1 MKKPK
6 ETASH
11 LKSLLIFAQKT
22 YKVLKMRKVLFVLF
36 CLFLLAGCDVKTAD
50 PFELSNYKP
59 VDEFV
64 PAYEAISNQQLTVN
78 KDYDLEKTVRVMNA
92 LELAQA
98 NSENFDDFLKFMAHQ
113 DYEGVAP
120 DVLEAKQK
128 MLPVL
133 QYMYQLQA
141 LDKNLSD
148 AWMLARSAATGGM
161 EMTRRVNILDVVNT
175 VMGNPI
181 VLLDI
186 FHQKEASEA
195 THTAFSNYKK
205 DKELRQNVRN
215 DIAKLE
221 ASYLKYLSDYAPI
234 YHKYM
239 KEYDALCVEKD
250 KVYLDLYGGQA
261 ESALQGAD
269 AILKKYPN
277 CTEGQLLKAQAEI
290 VMGVKTQNTH
300 PQSLPKGGRLDV
312 TSAEIS
318 VTDTIQNPSRREGH
332 RVGSPTEG
340 HRVGW
345 GSHFASAFNILDDY
359 MAKNPDKTAPA
370 MLLRGVLYQRIGE
383 ADQALS
389 CFHQASVEYPRQA
402 AQLTDMLDSYCM
414 RTYLN
419 NTSEGL
425 YLLQLY
431 RSMMEGNGVFSPNLM
446 KAKYYA
452 DHAKQEESKNEIYNH
467 FFRRGNQKYYDGLLS
482 DMQFCEQNLPV
493 GFKQLLIDRKF
504 LDVKVEPDSKWLVLT
519 DKEEMQVTI
528 RNKSGKR
535 LENVRLFLCIHYTDM
550 YKDEYDVV
558 KVPQTVS
565 IIEPNEEI
573 EIADVP
579 LGYRDKKYADIT
591 RIRAIAMT
599 DDRLC
604 WVDDIGFSQ
613 KRSFLWFGKND

>member
-1 MKKPK
+1 MI
-6 ETASH
+6 
-11 LKSLLIFAQKT
+11 IFAHGTHQI
-22 YKVLKMRKVLFVLF
+22 LKMRKPLILLF
-36 CLFLLAGCDVKTAD
+36 CLALLAGCDMKTAD

-64 PAYEAISNQQLTVN
+64 PAYEAIRNQRLVAN

-98 NSENFDDFLKFMAHQ
+98 NSENFDEFLKVMARQ
-113 DYEGVAP
+113 DYDGVAP

-141 LDKNLSD
+141 LDKSLSD

-161 EMTRRVNILDVVNT
+161 EMTRRVNIMDIVNT

-186 FHQKEASEA
+186 FHQEDASKV
-195 THTAFSNYKK
+195 THKAFANYRK

-221 ASYLKYLSDYAPI
+221 ASYQQYLTDYAPI

-250 KVYLDLYGGQA
+250 KVYLDLNGGQA

-269 AILKKYPN
+269 ALLKKYPN

-290 VMGVKTQNTH
+290 VMGVKTH
-300 PQSLPKGGRLDV
+300 PQSLPKERRLDKK
-312 TSAEIS
+312 SAEIS
-318 VTDTIQNPSRREGH
+318 ITDTIQNPSLGEGH
-332 RVGSPTEG
+332 RVGL
-340 HRVGW
+340 

-359 MAKNPDKTAPA
+359 VAQNPGKTAPA
-370 MLLRGVLYQRIGE
+370 LLLRGVLYQRMGE
-383 ADQALS
+383 SEQALS
-389 CFHQASVEYPRQA
+389 CFNQASVEYPRQA
-402 AQLTDMLDSYCM
+402 AQLSDMLDSYCM
-414 RTYLN
+414 RTYLDK
-419 NTSEGL
+419 TSEGL

-452 DHAKQEESKNEIYNH
+452 DANRQEESKNEIYNH

-482 DMQFCEQNLPV
+482 DMQFCEQNLPM

-519 DKEEMQVTI
+519 DDEEMQVTI

-565 IIEPNEEI
+565 IIEPDEEI
-573 EIADVP
+573 DIKDVP
-579 LGYRDKKYADIT
+579 LGYREKKYTDIT

-613 KRSFLWFGKND
+613 DHSFFTFPSF

>member
-1 MKKPK
+1 MI
-6 ETASH
+6 
-11 LKSLLIFAQKT
+11 IFAQKT
-22 YKVLKMRKVLFVLF
+22 YKALKMRKILFLLF
-36 CLFLLAGCDVKTAD
+36 CLPLLTGCDIKTAD

-64 PAYEAISNQQLTVN
+64 PAYEAIQNQRLVVN

-92 LELAQA
+92 LEVAQA
-98 NSENFDDFLKFMAHQ
+98 NSENFDEFLKFMARQ

-161 EMTRRVNILDVVNT
+161 EMTRRVNIMDIVNT
-175 VMGNPI
+175 LMGNPI

-186 FHQKEASEA
+186 FHQEDASKV
-195 THTAFSNYKK
+195 THKAFNNYRK

-215 DIAKLE
+215 DMAKLE
-221 ASYLKYLSDYAPI
+221 ASYLQYLSDYAPI

-239 KEYDALCVEKD
+239 KQYDALCVEKD

-269 AILKKYPN
+269 ALLSKYPQS
-277 CTEGQLLKAQAEI
+277 TEAQLLKAQSEI
-290 VMGVKTQNTH
+290 VMGVKNGENKLPPTLQTL
-300 PQSLPKGGRLDV
+300 PQSLPERL
-312 TSAEIS
+312 
-318 VTDTIQNPSRREGH
+318 
-332 RVGSPTEG
+332 RVGEQSSGMGRETDSLFSKQSNNSLPIG
-340 HRVGW
+340 RVRG
-345 GSHFASAFNILDDY
+345 GSHFASAMTTLDEY
-359 MAKNPDKTAPA
+359 MAQNPDKTAPA
-370 MLLRGVLYQRIGE
+370 MLLRGVLFQRMGE
-383 ADQALS
+383 AEQALS
-389 CFHQASVEYPRQA
+389 CFHQASIEYPRQA
-402 AQLTDMLDSYCM
+402 DQLSDMLDSYCM

-419 NTSEGL
+419 KTSEGL

-452 DHAKQEESKNEIYNH
+452 DTNRQEESKNEIYNH

-519 DKEEMQVTI
+519 DDEEMQVTI

-565 IIEPNEEI
+565 IIEPDEEI
-573 EIADVP
+573 EIKDVP
-579 LGYRDKKYADIT
+579 LGYREKKYTDIT

-613 KRSFLWFGKND
+613 DHSFFTFPSF

>member
-1 MKKPK
+1 MI
-6 ETASH
+6 
-11 LKSLLIFAQKT
+11 IFAHGTHQI
-22 YKVLKMRKVLFVLF
+22 LKMRKPLILLF
-36 CLFLLAGCDVKTAD
+36 CLALLTGCDVKTAD

-64 PAYEAISNQQLTVN
+64 PAYEAIRNQRLVAN

-98 NSENFDDFLKFMAHQ
+98 NSEDFDEFLKVMARQ
-113 DYEGVAP
+113 DYDGVAP

-141 LDKNLSD
+141 LDKSLSD

-161 EMTRRVNILDVVNT
+161 EMTRRVNIMDIVNT

-186 FHQKEASEA
+186 FHQEDASKV
-195 THTAFSNYKK
+195 THKAFSNYRK

-221 ASYLKYLSDYAPI
+221 ASYQQYLTDYAPI

-290 VMGVKTQNTH
+290 VMGVKTH
-300 PQSLPKGGRLDV
+300 PQSLPKERRLDKK
-312 TSAEIS
+312 SAEIS
-318 VTDTIQNPSRREGH
+318 ITDTIQNPSLGEGY
-332 RVGSPTEG
+332 RVGL
-340 HRVGW
+340 

-359 MAKNPDKTAPA
+359 VAQNPGKTAPA
-370 MLLRGVLYQRIGE
+370 LLLRGVLYQRMGE
-383 ADQALS
+383 SEQALS

-402 AQLTDMLDSYCM
+402 AQLSDMLDSYCM

-419 NTSEGL
+419 KTSEGL

-452 DHAKQEESKNEIYNH
+452 DANRQEESKNEIYNH

-482 DMQFCEQNLPV
+482 DMQFCEQNLPM

-519 DKEEMQVTI
+519 DDEEMQVTI

-565 IIEPNEEI
+565 IIEPDEEI
-573 EIADVP
+573 EIKDVP
-579 LGYRDKKYADIT
+579 LGYREKKYTDIT

-613 KRSFLWFGKND
+613 DHSFFTFPSF

>member
-1 MKKPK
+1 MI
-6 ETASH
+6 
-11 LKSLLIFAQKT
+11 IFAHGTHQI
-22 YKVLKMRKVLFVLF
+22 LKMRKPLILLF
-36 CLFLLAGCDVKTAD
+36 CLALLTGCDVKTAD

-64 PAYEAISNQQLTVN
+64 PAYEAIRNQRLVAN

-98 NSENFDDFLKFMAHQ
+98 NSEDFDEFLKVMARQ
-113 DYEGVAP
+113 DYDGVAP

-141 LDKNLSD
+141 LDKSLSD

-161 EMTRRVNILDVVNT
+161 EMTRRVNIMDIVNT

-186 FHQKEASEA
+186 FHQEDASKV
-195 THTAFSNYKK
+195 THKAFANYRK

-221 ASYLKYLSDYAPI
+221 ASYQQYLTDYAPI

-290 VMGVKTQNTH
+290 VMGVKTH
-300 PQSLPKGGRLDV
+300 PQSLPKERRLDKK
-312 TSAEIS
+312 TAEIS
-318 VTDTIQNPSRREGH
+318 ITDTIQNPSLGEGH
-332 RVGSPTEG
+332 RVGL
-340 HRVGW
+340 

-359 MAKNPDKTAPA
+359 VAQNPGKTAPA
-370 MLLRGVLYQRIGE
+370 LLLRGVLYQRLGE
-383 ADQALS
+383 SEQALS

-402 AQLTDMLDSYCM
+402 AQLSDMLDSYCM

-419 NTSEGL
+419 KTSEGL

-452 DHAKQEESKNEIYNH
+452 DSNRQEESKNEIYNH

-519 DKEEMQVTI
+519 DDEEMQVTI

-565 IIEPNEEI
+565 IIEPDEEI
-573 EIADVP
+573 EIKDVP
-579 LGYRDKKYADIT
+579 LGYREKKYTDIT

-613 KRSFLWFGKND
+613 DHSFFTFPSF

>member
-1 MKKPK
+1 MI
-6 ETASH
+6 
-11 LKSLLIFAQKT
+11 IFAHGTHQI
-22 YKVLKMRKVLFVLF
+22 LKMRKALFLLF
-36 CLFLLAGCDVKTAD
+36 CLVLLTGCDVKTAD

-64 PAYEAISNQQLTVN
+64 PAYEAIRNQRLVAN

-98 NSENFDDFLKFMAHQ
+98 NSENFDEFLKVMARQ
-113 DYEGVAP
+113 DYDGVAP

-161 EMTRRVNILDVVNT
+161 EMTRRVNIMDIVNT

-186 FHQKEASEA
+186 FHQEDASKV
-195 THTAFSNYKK
+195 THKAFANYRK

-221 ASYLKYLSDYAPI
+221 ASYQQYLTDYAPI

-290 VMGVKTQNTH
+290 VMGVKTH
-300 PQSLPKGGRLDV
+300 SQSLPKERRLDKK
-312 TSAEIS
+312 SAEIS
-318 VTDTIQNPSRREGH
+318 ITDTIQNPSLGEGY
-332 RVGSPTEG
+332 RVGL
-340 HRVGW
+340 

-359 MAKNPDKTAPA
+359 VAQNPGKTAPA
-370 MLLRGVLYQRIGE
+370 LLLRGVLYQRMGE
-383 ADQALS
+383 SEQALS

-402 AQLTDMLDSYCM
+402 AQLSDMLDSYCM

-419 NTSEGL
+419 KTSEGL

-452 DHAKQEESKNEIYNH
+452 DTNRQEESKNEIYNH

-519 DKEEMQVTI
+519 DDEEMQVTI

-565 IIEPNEEI
+565 IIEPDEEI
-573 EIADVP
+573 EIKDVP
-579 LGYRDKKYADIT
+579 LGYREKKYTDIT

-613 KRSFLWFGKND
+613 DHSFFTFPSF

>member
-1 MKKPK
+1 MI
-6 ETASH
+6 
-11 LKSLLIFAQKT
+11 IFAPKSHKIPQ
-22 YKVLKMRKVLFVLF
+22 MRKVLF
-36 CLFLLAGCDVKTAD
+36 LLCALLLLVGCDVKTAD

-64 PAYEAISNQQLTVN
+64 PAYEAIRNQQLVAN

-92 LELAQA
+92 LELAQV
-98 NSENFDDFLKFMAHQ
+98 NSQNFDDFLKVMARQ

-128 MLPVL
+128 MLPIL

-141 LDKNLSD
+141 LDKSLSD
-148 AWMLARSAATGGM
+148 VWMLARSAATGGM
-161 EMTRRVNILDVVNT
+161 EMTRRVNIMDIVNT

-186 FHQKEASEA
+186 FHQEDASKV
-195 THTAFSNYKK
+195 THKAFSNYRK

-221 ASYLKYLSDYAPI
+221 ASYQQYLTDYAPI

-290 VMGVKTQNTH
+290 VMGVKTH
-300 PQSLPKGGRLDV
+300 SQSLPKERRLDKK
-312 TSAEIS
+312 SAEIS
-318 VTDTIQNPSRREGH
+318 ITDTIQNPSLGEGY
-332 RVGSPTEG
+332 RVGL
-340 HRVGW
+340 

-359 MAKNPDKTAPA
+359 VAQNPGKTAPA
-370 MLLRGVLYQRIGE
+370 LLLRGVLYQRMGE
-383 ADQALS
+383 SEQALS

-402 AQLTDMLDSYCM
+402 AQLSDMLDSYCM

-419 NTSEGL
+419 KTSEGL

-452 DHAKQEESKNEIYNH
+452 DTNRQEESKNEIYNH

-519 DKEEMQVTI
+519 DDEEMQVTI

-565 IIEPNEEI
+565 IIEPDEEI
-573 EIADVP
+573 EIKDVP
-579 LGYRDKKYADIT
+579 LGYREKKYTDIT

-613 KRSFLWFGKND
+613 DHSFFTFPSF

>member
-1 MKKPK
+1 MI
-6 ETASH
+6 
-11 LKSLLIFAQKT
+11 IFAHGTHQI
-22 YKVLKMRKVLFVLF
+22 LKMRKALFLLF
-36 CLFLLAGCDVKTAD
+36 CLVLLTGCDVKTAD

-64 PAYEAISNQQLTVN
+64 PAYEAIRNQRLVAN

-98 NSENFDDFLKFMAHQ
+98 NSENFDEFLKVMARQ
-113 DYEGVAP
+113 DYDGVAP

-141 LDKNLSD
+141 LDKSLSD

-161 EMTRRVNILDVVNT
+161 EMTRRVNIMDIVNT

-186 FHQKEASEA
+186 FHQEDASKV
-195 THTAFSNYKK
+195 THKAFANYRK

-221 ASYLKYLSDYAPI
+221 ASYQQYLTDYAPI

-239 KEYDALCVEKD
+239 KEYDAICVEKD

-290 VMGVKTQNTH
+290 VMGVKTH
-300 PQSLPKGGRLDV
+300 SQSLPKERRLDKKF
-312 TSAEIS
+312 AEIS
-318 VTDTIQNPSRREGH
+318 ITDTIQNPSLGEGY
-332 RVGSPTEG
+332 RVGL
-340 HRVGW
+340 

-359 MAKNPDKTAPA
+359 VAQNPGKTAPA
-370 MLLRGVLYQRIGE
+370 LLLRGVLYQRMGE
-383 ADQALS
+383 SEQALS

-402 AQLTDMLDSYCM
+402 AQLSDMLDSYCM

-419 NTSEGL
+419 KTSEGL

-452 DHAKQEESKNEIYNH
+452 DTNRQEESKNEIYNH

-482 DMQFCEQNLPV
+482 DMQFCEQNLPM

-519 DKEEMQVTI
+519 DDEEMQVTI

-565 IIEPNEEI
+565 IIEPDEEI
-573 EIADVP
+573 EIKDVP
-579 LGYRDKKYADIT
+579 LGYREKKYTDIT

-613 KRSFLWFGKND
+613 DHSFFTFPSF

>member
-1 MKKPK
+1 MI
-6 ETASH
+6 
-11 LKSLLIFAQKT
+11 IFAHGTHQI
-22 YKVLKMRKVLFVLF
+22 LKMRKTLILLF
-36 CLFLLAGCDVKTAD
+36 CLALLAGCDMKTAD

-64 PAYEAISNQQLTVN
+64 PAYEAIRNQRLVAN

-98 NSENFDDFLKFMAHQ
+98 NSENFDEFLKVMARQ
-113 DYEGVAP
+113 DYDGVAP

-141 LDKNLSD
+141 LDKSLSD

-161 EMTRRVNILDVVNT
+161 EMTRRVNIMDIVNT

-186 FHQKEASEA
+186 FHQEDASKV
-195 THTAFSNYKK
+195 THKAFANYRK

-221 ASYLKYLSDYAPI
+221 ASYQQYLTDYAPI

-290 VMGVKTQNTH
+290 VMGVKTH
-300 PQSLPKGGRLDV
+300 SQSLPKERRLDKKF
-312 TSAEIS
+312 AEIS
-318 VTDTIQNPSRREGH
+318 ITDTIQNPSLGEGY
-332 RVGSPTEG
+332 RVGL
-340 HRVGW
+340 

-359 MAKNPDKTAPA
+359 VAQNPGKTAPA
-370 MLLRGVLYQRIGE
+370 LLLRGVLYQRLGE
-383 ADQALS
+383 SEQALS

-402 AQLTDMLDSYCM
+402 AQLSDMLDSYCM

-419 NTSEGL
+419 KTSEGL

-452 DHAKQEESKNEIYNH
+452 DANRQEESKNEIYNH

-519 DKEEMQVTI
+519 DDEEMQVTI

-565 IIEPNEEI
+565 IIEPDEEI
-573 EIADVP
+573 EIKDVP
-579 LGYRDKKYADIT
+579 LGYREKKYTDIT

-613 KRSFLWFGKND
+613 DHSFFTFPSF

>member
-1 MKKPK
+1 MI
-6 ETASH
+6 
-11 LKSLLIFAQKT
+11 IFAHGT
-22 YKVLKMRKVLFVLF
+22 YQILKMRKALFLLF
-36 CLFLLAGCDVKTAD
+36 CLVLLTGCDVKTAD

-64 PAYEAISNQQLTVN
+64 PAYEAIRNQRLVAN

-98 NSENFDDFLKFMAHQ
+98 NSENFDEFLKVMARQ
-113 DYEGVAP
+113 DYDGVAP

-141 LDKNLSD
+141 LDKSLSD

-161 EMTRRVNILDVVNT
+161 EMTRRVNVMDIVNT

-186 FHQKEASEA
+186 FHQEDASKV
-195 THTAFSNYKK
+195 THKAFANYRK

-221 ASYLKYLSDYAPI
+221 ASYQQYLTDYAPI

-290 VMGVKTQNTH
+290 VMGVRTH
-300 PQSLPKGGRLDV
+300 SQSLPKERRLDKK
-312 TSAEIS
+312 SAEIS
-318 VTDTIQNPSRREGH
+318 ITDTIQNPSLGEGY
-332 RVGSPTEG
+332 RVGL
-340 HRVGW
+340 

-359 MAKNPDKTAPA
+359 VAQNPGKTAPA
-370 MLLRGVLYQRIGE
+370 LLLRGVLYQRMGE
-383 ADQALS
+383 SEQALS
-389 CFHQASVEYPRQA
+389 CFNQASVEYPRQA
-402 AQLTDMLDSYCM
+402 ALLSDMLDSYCM

-419 NTSEGL
+419 KTSEGL

-452 DHAKQEESKNEIYNH
+452 DANRQEESKNEIYNH

-519 DKEEMQVTI
+519 DDEEMQVTI

-565 IIEPNEEI
+565 IIESDEEI
-573 EIADVP
+573 DIKDVP
-579 LGYRDKKYADIT
+579 LGYREKKYTDIT

-613 KRSFLWFGKND
+613 DHSFFTLPSF

>member
-1 MKKPK
+1 MI
-6 ETASH
+6 
-11 LKSLLIFAQKT
+11 IFAHGTHQI
-22 YKVLKMRKVLFVLF
+22 LKMRKALFLLF
-36 CLFLLAGCDVKTAD
+36 CLVLLTGCDVKTAD

-64 PAYEAISNQQLTVN
+64 PAYEAIRNQRLVAN

-98 NSENFDDFLKFMAHQ
+98 NSENFDEFLKVMARQ
-113 DYEGVAP
+113 DYDGVAP

-141 LDKNLSD
+141 LDKSLSD

-161 EMTRRVNILDVVNT
+161 EMTRRVNIMDIVNT

-186 FHQKEASEA
+186 FHQEDASKV
-195 THTAFSNYKK
+195 THKAFANYRK

-221 ASYLKYLSDYAPI
+221 ASYQQYLTDYAPI

-250 KVYLDLYGGQA
+250 KVYLDLYGGQT

-290 VMGVKTQNTH
+290 VMGVKNH
-300 PQSLPKGGRLDV
+300 PQSLPKERRLDKK
-312 TSAEIS
+312 TAEITI
-318 VTDTIQNPSRREGH
+318 TDTIQNPSLGEGH
-332 RVGSPTEG
+332 RAGL
-340 HRVGW
+340 

-359 MAKNPDKTAPA
+359 VAQNPGKTAPA
-370 MLLRGVLYQRIGE
+370 LLLRGVLYQRMGE
-383 ADQALS
+383 SEQALS

-402 AQLTDMLDSYCM
+402 AQLSDMLDSYCM

-419 NTSEGL
+419 KTSEGL

-452 DHAKQEESKNEIYNH
+452 DTNRQEESKNEIYNH

-519 DKEEMQVTI
+519 DDEEMQVTI

-565 IIEPNEEI
+565 IIEPDEEI
-573 EIADVP
+573 DIKDVP
-579 LGYRDKKYADIT
+579 LGYREKKYTDIT

-613 KRSFLWFGKND
+613 DHSFFTFPSF

>member
-1 MKKPK
+1 MI
-6 ETASH
+6 
-11 LKSLLIFAQKT
+11 IFAQKT
-22 YKVLKMRKVLFVLF
+22 YKALKMRKILFLLF
-36 CLFLLAGCDVKTAD
+36 CLPLLTGCDIKTAD

-64 PAYEAISNQQLTVN
+64 PAYEAIQNQRLVVN

-92 LELAQA
+92 LEVAQA
-98 NSENFDDFLKFMAHQ
+98 NSENFDEFLKFMARQ

-161 EMTRRVNILDVVNT
+161 EMTRRVNIMDIVNT
-175 VMGNPI
+175 LMGNPI

-186 FHQKEASEA
+186 FHQEDASKV
-195 THTAFSNYKK
+195 THKAFNNYRK

-215 DIAKLE
+215 DMAKLE
-221 ASYLKYLSDYAPI
+221 ASYLQYLSDYAPI

-239 KEYDALCVEKD
+239 KQYDALCVEKD

-269 AILKKYPN
+269 ALLSKYPQS
-277 CTEGQLLKAQAEI
+277 TEAQLLKAQSEI
-290 VMGVKTQNTH
+290 VMGVKNGENKLPPTLQTL
-300 PQSLPKGGRLDV
+300 PQSLPERL
-312 TSAEIS
+312 
-318 VTDTIQNPSRREGH
+318 
-332 RVGSPTEG
+332 RVGEQSSGMGRETDSLFSKQSNNSLLIG
-340 HRVGW
+340 RMRG
-345 GSHFASAFNILDDY
+345 GSHFASAMTTLDEY
-359 MAKNPDKTAPA
+359 MAQNPDKTAPA
-370 MLLRGVLYQRIGE
+370 MLLRGVLFQRMGE
-383 ADQALS
+383 AEQALS
-389 CFHQASVEYPRQA
+389 CFHQASIEYPRQA
-402 AQLTDMLDSYCM
+402 DQLSDMLDSYCM

-419 NTSEGL
+419 KTSEGL

-452 DHAKQEESKNEIYNH
+452 DTNRQEESKNEIYNH

-519 DKEEMQVTI
+519 DDEEMQVTI

-565 IIEPNEEI
+565 IIEPDEEI
-573 EIADVP
+573 EIKDVP
-579 LGYRDKKYADIT
+579 LGYREKKYTDIT

-613 KRSFLWFGKND
+613 DHSFFTFPSF

>member
-1 MKKPK
+1 MI
-6 ETASH
+6 
-11 LKSLLIFAQKT
+11 IFAHGTHQI
-22 YKVLKMRKVLFVLF
+22 LKMRKPLILLF
-36 CLFLLAGCDVKTAD
+36 CLALLTGCDVKTAD

-64 PAYEAISNQQLTVN
+64 PAYEAIRNQRLVAN

-98 NSENFDDFLKFMAHQ
+98 NSENFDEFLKVMARQ
-113 DYEGVAP
+113 DYDGVAP

-141 LDKNLSD
+141 LDKSLSD

-161 EMTRRVNILDVVNT
+161 EMTRRVNIMDIVNT

-186 FHQKEASEA
+186 FHQEDASKV
-195 THTAFSNYKK
+195 THKAFANYRK

-221 ASYLKYLSDYAPI
+221 ASYQQYLTDYAPI

-290 VMGVKTQNTH
+290 VLGVKTH
-300 PQSLPKGGRLDV
+300 PQSLPKERRLDKK
-312 TSAEIS
+312 SAEIS
-318 VTDTIQNPSRREGH
+318 ITDTIKNPSLGEGY
-332 RVGSPTEG
+332 RVGL
-340 HRVGW
+340 

-359 MAKNPDKTAPA
+359 VAQNPGKTAPA
-370 MLLRGVLYQRIGE
+370 LLLRGVLYQRMGE
-383 ADQALS
+383 SEQALS

-402 AQLTDMLDSYCM
+402 AQLSDMLDSYCM

-419 NTSEGL
+419 KTSEGL

-452 DHAKQEESKNEIYNH
+452 DANRQEESKNEIYNH

-519 DKEEMQVTI
+519 DDEEMQVTI

-565 IIEPNEEI
+565 IIEPDEEI
-573 EIADVP
+573 EIKDVP
-579 LGYRDKKYADIT
+579 LGYREKKYTDIT

-613 KRSFLWFGKND
+613 DHSFFTFPSF

>member
-1 MKKPK
+1 MI
-6 ETASH
+6 
-11 LKSLLIFAQKT
+11 IFAHGTHQI
-22 YKVLKMRKVLFVLF
+22 LKMRKALFLLF
-36 CLFLLAGCDVKTAD
+36 CLVLLTGCDVKTAD

-64 PAYEAISNQQLTVN
+64 PAYEAIRNQRLVAN

-98 NSENFDDFLKFMAHQ
+98 NSENFDEFLKVMARQ
-113 DYEGVAP
+113 DYDGVAP

-141 LDKNLSD
+141 LDKSLSD

-161 EMTRRVNILDVVNT
+161 EMTRRVNIMDIVNT

-186 FHQKEASEA
+186 FHQEDASKV
-195 THTAFSNYKK
+195 THKAFANYRK

-221 ASYLKYLSDYAPI
+221 ASYQQYLTDYAPI

-290 VMGVKTQNTH
+290 VMGVKTH
-300 PQSLPKGGRLDV
+300 SQSLPKERRLDKKF
-312 TSAEIS
+312 AEIS
-318 VTDTIQNPSRREGH
+318 ITDTIQNPSLGEGH
-332 RVGSPTEG
+332 RAGL
-340 HRVGW
+340 

-359 MAKNPDKTAPA
+359 VAQNPGKTAPA
-370 MLLRGVLYQRIGE
+370 LLLRGVLYQRMGE
-383 ADQALS
+383 SEQALS

-402 AQLTDMLDSYCM
+402 AQLSDMLDSYCM

-419 NTSEGL
+419 KTSEGL

-452 DHAKQEESKNEIYNH
+452 DTNRQEESKNEIYNH

-482 DMQFCEQNLPV
+482 DMQFCEQNLPM

-519 DKEEMQVTI
+519 DDEEMQVTI

-565 IIEPNEEI
+565 IIEPDEEI
-573 EIADVP
+573 EIKDVP
-579 LGYRDKKYADIT
+579 LGYREKKYTDIT

-613 KRSFLWFGKND
+613 DHSFFTFPSF

>member
-1 MKKPK
+1 MI
-6 ETASH
+6 
-11 LKSLLIFAQKT
+11 IFAQKT
-22 YKVLKMRKVLFVLF
+22 YKALKMRKILFLLF
-36 CLFLLAGCDVKTAD
+36 CLPLLTGCDIKTAD

-64 PAYEAISNQQLTVN
+64 PAYEAIQNQRLVVN

-92 LELAQA
+92 LEVAQA
-98 NSENFDDFLKFMAHQ
+98 NSENFDEFLKFMARQ

-161 EMTRRVNILDVVNT
+161 EMTRRVNIMDIVNT
-175 VMGNPI
+175 LMGNPI

-186 FHQKEASEA
+186 FHQEDASKV
-195 THTAFSNYKK
+195 THKAFNNYRK

-215 DIAKLE
+215 DMAKLE
-221 ASYLKYLSDYAPI
+221 ASYLQYLSDYAPI

-239 KEYDALCVEKD
+239 KQYDALCVEKD

-269 AILKKYPN
+269 ALLSKYPQS
-277 CTEGQLLKAQAEI
+277 TEAQLLKAQSEI
-290 VMGVKTQNTH
+290 VMGVKNGENKLPPTLQTL
-300 PQSLPKGGRLDV
+300 PQSLPERL
-312 TSAEIS
+312 
-318 VTDTIQNPSRREGH
+318 
-332 RVGSPTEG
+332 RVGEQSSGMGRETDSLFSKQSNNSLPIG
-340 HRVGW
+340 RVRG
-345 GSHFASAFNILDDY
+345 GSHFASAMTTLDEY
-359 MAKNPDKTAPA
+359 MAQNPDKTAPA
-370 MLLRGVLYQRIGE
+370 MLLRGVLFQRMGE
-383 ADQALS
+383 AEQALS
-389 CFHQASVEYPRQA
+389 CFHQASIEYPRQA
-402 AQLTDMLDSYCM
+402 DQLSDMLDSYCM

-419 NTSEGL
+419 KTSEGL

-452 DHAKQEESKNEIYNH
+452 DTNRQEESKNEIYNH

-519 DKEEMQVTI
+519 DDEEMQVTI

-565 IIEPNEEI
+565 IIEPDEEI
-573 EIADVP
+573 EIKDVP
-579 LGYRDKKYADIT
+579 LGYREKKYTDIT

-604 WVDDIGFSQ
+604 WVDDIGFCQ
-613 KRSFLWFGKND
+613 DHSFFTFPSF

>member
-1 MKKPK
+1 MKKPN

-113 DYEGVAP
+113 DYEGVAS

-161 EMTRRVNILDVVNT
+161 EMTRRVNILDIVNT

-318 VTDTIQNPSRREGH
+318 VTDTIQNPSLGEGH
-332 RVGSPTEG
+332 RAGG
-340 HRVGW
+340 
-345 GSHFASAFNILDDY
+345 F
-359 MAKNPDKTAPA
+359 
-370 MLLRGVLYQRIGE
+370 
-383 ADQALS
+383 
-389 CFHQASVEYPRQA
+389 
-402 AQLTDMLDSYCM
+402 
-414 RTYLN
+414 LN
-419 NTSEGL
+419 
-425 YLLQLY
+425 
-431 RSMMEGNGVFSPNLM
+431 
-446 KAKYYA
+446 A
-452 DHAKQEESKNEIYNH
+452 
-467 FFRRGNQKYYDGLLS
+467 
-482 DMQFCEQNLPV
+482 
-493 GFKQLLIDRKF
+493 
-504 LDVKVEPDSKWLVLT
+504 
-519 DKEEMQVTI
+519 
-528 RNKSGKR
+528 
-535 LENVRLFLCIHYTDM
+535 
-550 YKDEYDVV
+550 
-558 KVPQTVS
+558 
-565 IIEPNEEI
+565 
-573 EIADVP
+573 
-579 LGYRDKKYADIT
+579 
-591 RIRAIAMT
+591 
-599 DDRLC
+599 
-604 WVDDIGFSQ
+604 
-613 KRSFLWFGKND
+613 

>member
-1 MKKPK
+1 MI
-6 ETASH
+6 
-11 LKSLLIFAQKT
+11 IFAHGTHQI
-22 YKVLKMRKVLFVLF
+22 LKMRKPLILLF
-36 CLFLLAGCDVKTAD
+36 CLALLTGCDVKTAD

-64 PAYEAISNQQLTVN
+64 PAYEAIRNQRLVAN

-98 NSENFDDFLKFMAHQ
+98 NSENFDEFLKVMARQ
-113 DYEGVAP
+113 DYDGVAP

-141 LDKNLSD
+141 LDKSLSD

-161 EMTRRVNILDVVNT
+161 EMTRRVNIMDIVNT

-186 FHQKEASEA
+186 FHQEDASKV
-195 THTAFSNYKK
+195 THKAFANYRK

-221 ASYLKYLSDYAPI
+221 ASYQQYLTDYAPI

-290 VMGVKTQNTH
+290 VLGVKTH
-300 PQSLPKGGRLDV
+300 PQSLPKERRLDKK
-312 TSAEIS
+312 SAEIS
-318 VTDTIQNPSRREGH
+318 ITDTIKNPSLGEGY
-332 RVGSPTEG
+332 RVGL
-340 HRVGW
+340 

-359 MAKNPDKTAPA
+359 VAQNPGKTAPA
-370 MLLRGVLYQRIGE
+370 LLLRGVLYQRMGE
-383 ADQALS
+383 SEQALS

-402 AQLTDMLDSYCM
+402 AQLSDMLDSYCM

-419 NTSEGL
+419 KTSEGL

-579 LGYRDKKYADIT
+579 LGYRDKKYADIP

>member
-1 MKKPK
+1 MI
-6 ETASH
+6 
-11 LKSLLIFAQKT
+11 IFAHGTHQI
-22 YKVLKMRKVLFVLF
+22 LKMRKPLILLF
-36 CLFLLAGCDVKTAD
+36 CLALLTGCDVKTAD

-64 PAYEAISNQQLTVN
+64 PAYEAIRNQKLVAN

-98 NSENFDDFLKFMAHQ
+98 NSEDFDEFLKVMARQ
-113 DYEGVAP
+113 DYDGVAP

-141 LDKNLSD
+141 LDKSLSD

-161 EMTRRVNILDVVNT
+161 EMTRRVNIMDIVNT

-186 FHQKEASEA
+186 FHQEDASKV
-195 THTAFSNYKK
+195 THKAFANYRK

-221 ASYLKYLSDYAPI
+221 ASYQQYLTDYAPI

-290 VMGVKTQNTH
+290 VMGVKTH
-300 PQSLPKGGRLDV
+300 PQSLPKGGKLNIP
-312 TSAEIS
+312 SAEIS
-318 VTDTIQNPSRREGH
+318 LPDTIKNPSLREGH

-340 HRVGW
+340 HRVGL

-359 MAKNPDKTAPA
+359 VAQNPGKTAPA
-370 MLLRGVLYQRIGE
+370 LLLRGVLYQRLGE
-383 ADQALS
+383 SEQALS

-402 AQLTDMLDSYCM
+402 AQLSDMLDSYCM

-419 NTSEGL
+419 KTSEGL

-452 DHAKQEESKNEIYNH
+452 DANRQEESKNEIYNH

-519 DKEEMQVTI
+519 DDEEMQVTI

-565 IIEPNEEI
+565 IIEPDEEI
-573 EIADVP
+573 EIKDVP
-579 LGYRDKKYADIT
+579 LGYREKKYTDIT

-613 KRSFLWFGKND
+613 DHSFFTFPSF

>member
-1 MKKPK
+1 MI
-6 ETASH
+6 
-11 LKSLLIFAQKT
+11 IFAQKT
-22 YKVLKMRKVLFVLF
+22 YKALKMRKILFLLF
-36 CLFLLAGCDVKTAD
+36 CLPLLTGCDIKTAD

-64 PAYEAISNQQLTVN
+64 PAYEAIQNQRLVVN

-92 LELAQA
+92 LEVAQA
-98 NSENFDDFLKFMAHQ
+98 NSENFDEFLKFMARQ

-161 EMTRRVNILDVVNT
+161 EMTRRVNIMDIVNT
-175 VMGNPI
+175 LMGNPI

-186 FHQKEASEA
+186 FHQEDASKV
-195 THTAFSNYKK
+195 THKAFNNYRK

-215 DIAKLE
+215 DMAKLE
-221 ASYLKYLSDYAPI
+221 ASYLQYLSDYAPI

-239 KEYDALCVEKD
+239 KQYDALCVEKD

-269 AILKKYPN
+269 ALLSKYPQS
-277 CTEGQLLKAQAEI
+277 TEAQLLKAQSEI
-290 VMGVKTQNTH
+290 VMGVRNGENKLPPTL
-300 PQSLPKGGRLDV
+300 QSLPKSLPERL
-312 TSAEIS
+312 
-318 VTDTIQNPSRREGH
+318 
-332 RVGSPTEG
+332 RVGEQSSGMGRETDSLFSKQSNNSFPHSEVRG
-340 HRVGW
+340 
-345 GSHFASAFNILDDY
+345 GSHFASAMTTLDEY
-359 MAKNPDKTAPA
+359 MAQNPDKTAPA
-370 MLLRGVLYQRIGE
+370 MLLRGVLFQRMGE
-383 ADQALS
+383 AEQALS

-402 AQLTDMLDSYCM
+402 TQLSDMLDSYCM

-419 NTSEGL
+419 KTSEGL

-452 DHAKQEESKNEIYNH
+452 DNGRQEESRNEIYNH

-482 DMQFCEQNLPV
+482 DMQFCEQNLPAS
-493 GFKQLLIDRKF
+493 FKQLLIDRKF
-504 LDVKVEPDSKWLVLT
+504 LDVKVEPDSKWLVLN
-519 DKEEMQVTI
+519 DDEEMQVTI
-528 RNKSGKR
+528 QNKSGKR

-550 YKDEYDVV
+550 HKDEYYVV

-565 IIEPNEEI
+565 IIEPDDEVEI
-573 EIADVP
+573 EDVP

-604 WVDDIGFSQ
+604 WVDDIQFSQ
-613 KRSFLWFGKND
+613 DRPFFKSIVDLF

>member
-1 MKKPK
+1 MI
-6 ETASH
+6 
-11 LKSLLIFAQKT
+11 IFAHGTHQI
-22 YKVLKMRKVLFVLF
+22 LKMRKTLILLF
-36 CLFLLAGCDVKTAD
+36 CLALLAGCDMKTAD

-64 PAYEAISNQQLTVN
+64 PAYEAIRNQRLVAN

-98 NSENFDDFLKFMAHQ
+98 NSEDFDEFLKVMARQ
-113 DYEGVAP
+113 DYDGVAP

-141 LDKNLSD
+141 LDKSLSD

-161 EMTRRVNILDVVNT
+161 EMTRRVNIMDIVNT

-186 FHQKEASEA
+186 FHQEDASKV
-195 THTAFSNYKK
+195 THKAFANYRK

-221 ASYLKYLSDYAPI
+221 ASYQQYLTDYAPI

-290 VMGVKTQNTH
+290 VMGVKTH
-300 PQSLPKGGRLDV
+300 SQSLPKERRLDKK
-312 TSAEIS
+312 SAEIS
-318 VTDTIQNPSRREGH
+318 ITDTIQNPSLGEGY
-332 RVGSPTEG
+332 RVGL
-340 HRVGW
+340 

-359 MAKNPDKTAPA
+359 VAQNPGKTAPA
-370 MLLRGVLYQRIGE
+370 LLLRGVLYQRLGE
-383 ADQALS
+383 SEQALS

-402 AQLTDMLDSYCM
+402 AQLSDMLDSYCM

-419 NTSEGL
+419 KTSEGL

-452 DHAKQEESKNEIYNH
+452 DTNRQEESKNEIYNH

-482 DMQFCEQNLPV
+482 DMQFCEKNLPV

-519 DKEEMQVTI
+519 DDEEMQVTI

-565 IIEPNEEI
+565 IIEPDEEI
-573 EIADVP
+573 EIKDVP
-579 LGYRDKKYADIT
+579 LGYRDKKYTDIT

-604 WVDDIGFSQ
+604 WVDDIGFSHDH
-613 KRSFLWFGKND
+613 SFFTLPSF

>member
-1 MKKPK
+1 MI
-6 ETASH
+6 
-11 LKSLLIFAQKT
+11 IFAHGTHQI
-22 YKVLKMRKVLFVLF
+22 LKMRKPLILLF
-36 CLFLLAGCDVKTAD
+36 CLALLTGCDVKTAD

-64 PAYEAISNQQLTVN
+64 PAYEAIRNQRLVAN

-98 NSENFDDFLKFMAHQ
+98 NSENFDEFLKVMARQ
-113 DYEGVAP
+113 DYDGVAP

-161 EMTRRVNILDVVNT
+161 EMTRRVNIMDIVNT

-186 FHQKEASEA
+186 FHQEDASKV
-195 THTAFSNYKK
+195 THKAFANYRK

-221 ASYLKYLSDYAPI
+221 ASYQQYLTDYAPI

-290 VMGVKTQNTH
+290 VMGVKTH
-300 PQSLPKGGRLDV
+300 PQSLPKERRLDKK
-312 TSAEIS
+312 SSEIS
-318 VTDTIQNPSRREGH
+318 ITDTIQNPSLGEGH
-332 RVGSPTEG
+332 RVGL
-340 HRVGW
+340 

-359 MAKNPDKTAPA
+359 VAQNPGKTAPA
-370 MLLRGVLYQRIGE
+370 LLLRGVLYQRMGE
-383 ADQALS
+383 SEQALS
-389 CFHQASVEYPRQA
+389 CFNQASVEYPRQA
-402 AQLTDMLDSYCM
+402 AQLSDMLDSYCM

-419 NTSEGL
+419 KTSEGL

-452 DHAKQEESKNEIYNH
+452 DTNRQEESKNEIYNH

-519 DKEEMQVTI
+519 DDEEMQVTI

-565 IIEPNEEI
+565 IIEPDEEI
-573 EIADVP
+573 EIKDVP
-579 LGYRDKKYADIT
+579 LGYREKKYTDIT

-613 KRSFLWFGKND
+613 DHSFFTFPSF

>member
-1 MKKPK
+1 MI
-6 ETASH
+6 
-11 LKSLLIFAQKT
+11 IFAHGTHQI
-22 YKVLKMRKVLFVLF
+22 LKMRKPLILLF
-36 CLFLLAGCDVKTAD
+36 CLALLTGCDVKTAD

-64 PAYEAISNQQLTVN
+64 PAYEAIRNQRLVAN

-98 NSENFDDFLKFMAHQ
+98 NSENFDEFLKVMARQ
-113 DYEGVAP
+113 DYDGVAP

-141 LDKNLSD
+141 LDKSLSD

-161 EMTRRVNILDVVNT
+161 EMTRRVNIMDIVNT

-186 FHQKEASEA
+186 FHQEDASKV
-195 THTAFSNYKK
+195 THKAFANYRK

-221 ASYLKYLSDYAPI
+221 ASYQQYLTDYAPI

-290 VMGVKTQNTH
+290 VMGVKTH
-300 PQSLPKGGRLDV
+300 SQSLPKERRLDKE
-312 TSAEIS
+312 SAEIS
-318 VTDTIQNPSRREGH
+318 ITDTIQNPSLGEGY
-332 RVGSPTEG
+332 RVGL
-340 HRVGW
+340 

-359 MAKNPDKTAPA
+359 VAQNPGKTAPA
-370 MLLRGVLYQRIGE
+370 LLLRGVLYQRMGE
-383 ADQALS
+383 SEQALS

-402 AQLTDMLDSYCM
+402 AQLSDMLDSYCM

-419 NTSEGL
+419 KTSEGL

-452 DHAKQEESKNEIYNH
+452 DTNRQEESKNEIYNH

-519 DKEEMQVTI
+519 DDEEMQVTI

-565 IIEPNEEI
+565 IIEPDEEI
-573 EIADVP
+573 EIKDVL
-579 LGYRDKKYADIT
+579 LGYRDKKYTDIT

-613 KRSFLWFGKND
+613 DHSFFTFPSF